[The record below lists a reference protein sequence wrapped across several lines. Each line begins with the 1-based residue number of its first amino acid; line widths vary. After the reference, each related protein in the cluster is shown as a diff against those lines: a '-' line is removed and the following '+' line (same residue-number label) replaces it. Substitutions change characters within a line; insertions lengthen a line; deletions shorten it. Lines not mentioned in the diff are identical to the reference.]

1 MPPDNGSFTIAVY
14 VIIPVVFVAYAV
26 SLWLRSREIDR

>member
-1 MPPDNGSFTIAVY
+1 MPPDNGGFTVAVY

-26 SLWLRSREIDR
+26 SLWARSREIEE